1 MVKRSRDY
9 KMTSQ
14 QGTEKQLEYIRLY
27 NKLHVVVM
35 DESRPYFKKVAQG
48 KIKNKFTE
56 VDEANEYVKG
66 GFIPFMTAI
75 HAIKEENY
83 FISAKLSEFYKINE
97 LRNSIAHDNRIVEII
112 EPTDLAIDILRD
124 TIEKLTNPKK
134 VADYLELTN
143 KHSVKTIDINMPI
156 INLFSYIQEYQYT
169 QFPVFD
175 GEEFK
180 GIISDSGIAYWITNA
195 AMDERDFQSVELS
208 DVTVGEILKHE
219 EKNDE
224 YKIIKK
230 ELYLYDALKEF
241 NIDEDTSTTPIL
253 LITNDGKISSKD
265 SIIGVLTGYDYLDI
279 AKYAL

>member
-1 MVKRSRDY
+1 MVERKGSP
-9 KMTSQ
+9 KQ
-14 QGTEKQLEYIRLY
+14 QEYIGLY
-27 NKLHVVVM
+27 NKLHKVM
-35 DESRPYFKKVAQG
+35 TDEAREYFKKVA
-48 KIKNKFTE
+48 KSEIEDSHVSATKAE
-56 VDEANEYVKG
+56 RYADG
-66 GFIPFMTAI
+66 GFVDFMTAVYTMR
-75 HAIKEENY
+75 KWKKKNFVNY
-83 FISAKLSEFYKINE
+83 KLDEFHRIND
-97 LRNSIAHDNRIVEII
+97 LRNSLSHNNSILEII
-112 EPTDLAIDILRD
+112 EPTDFAIRVLKD

-143 KHSVKTIDINMPI
+143 KHSVKTIDISMPI
-156 INLFSYIQEYQYT
+156 INFFSYIQEYQYT

-195 AMDERDFQSVELS
+195 AVDERNFQSVELS

-219 EKNDE
+219 EKNDA

-253 LITNDGKISSKD
+253 LITDDGKISSKD

-279 AKYAL
+279 TKYAL